1 MKDEIVVENIMNII
15 KSLDVENRN
24 KLKEYIDSL
33 SLFRELNFK
42 CFIVPNQGIRFNLIP
57 FDFLKDEAKTRC
69 KQIGIDIPE
78 TDNMIPV
85 WIHSE
90 FEDNCTDHG
99 YSDEEII
106 GLGLEDPKHDICAPN
121 YLPYSVL
128 KDVKEGDV
136 KTFKAPNGT
145 LVHIKFEQLPYR
157 YGRFG
162 TFENILEKINLS
174 TEDNNRFQIKM
185 KKKEKNP
192 LELKQELFERYPQL
206 VFCKEEFEKAFL
218 VLKDCYKS
226 GRKLLVAG
234 NGGSAADSEHIVSEL
249 MMCQNDV

>member
-1 MKDEIVVENIMNII
+1 MKNEIVMNNIMNSI
-15 KSLDVENRN
+15 KNLDMENRE
-24 KLKEYIDSL
+24 KIKEYIESL
-33 SLFRELNFK
+33 NKPKELNFS
-42 CFIVPNQGIRFNLIP
+42 CFIVPNQGIRFDLISL
-57 FDFLKDEAKTRC
+57 DFIKDELKTRC

-90 FEDNCTDHG
+90 FENNCTDHG
-99 YSDEEII
+99 YSDEEIN
-106 GLGLEDPKHDICAPN
+106 GLGLENQKHCLYAPDH
-121 YLPYSVL
+121 LPYSVL
-128 KDVKEGDV
+128 EDVQEGDV

-185 KKKEKNP
+185 KKKEGK
-192 LELKQELFERYPQL
+192 K
-206 VFCKEEFEKAFL
+206 
-218 VLKDCYKS
+218 
-226 GRKLLVAG
+226 
-234 NGGSAADSEHIVSEL
+234 
-249 MMCQNDV
+249 